1 MGRGEKVRFGL
12 ALAFGVVVPGL
23 LKYALTTAGY
33 DALGTAVWVSG
44 YLTAILAIWYVW
56 VRPLNLEGTA
66 G

>member
-1 MGRGEKVRFGL
+1 MGRGEKIRFGAAL
-12 ALAFGVVVPGL
+12 ALGVVLPGL
-23 LKYALTTAGY
+23 LKYALTAAGY